1 MSNNNSTS
9 FLSLLGRSVTVP
21 LQTSVTMAEIALD
34 LVQSVAQSKDTI
46 LGRTKEIG
54 QVLNIAAM
62 AFPAATAAG
71 ISSVCGRKIT
81 KEEFMNDA
89 KMEEIIWNGFMP
101 NFDDEE

>member
-21 LQTSVTMAEIALD
+21 LQTSVTTAEIALD
-34 LVQSVAQSKDTI
+34 LVQTVAQSKDTI

-54 QVLNIAAM
+54 QVLNVAAM
-62 AFPAATAAG
+62 ALPAAVAAG

-81 KEEFMNDA
+81 KEEFMDDE

-101 NFDDEE
+101 SFDDEE